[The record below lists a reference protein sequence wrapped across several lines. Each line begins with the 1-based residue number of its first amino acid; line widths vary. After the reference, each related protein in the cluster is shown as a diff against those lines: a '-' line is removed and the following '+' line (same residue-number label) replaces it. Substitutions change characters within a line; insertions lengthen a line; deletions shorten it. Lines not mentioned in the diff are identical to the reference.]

1 MDQVIKAGQPLSD
14 SSGPPLEIS
23 PRDTLRS
30 RFLETPLRKT
40 QSEGVFTRLIR
51 DSESRKR
58 SKQAKSESVQ
68 QPKKKAGRRIENELL
83 RKHEEA
89 QQEREAL
96 KAKWDRVVMREVLP
110 APHISPYSRALAEQ
124 AARYGTHLRCCLHD
138 KLPPAVT
145 ILAQPPPFQHASEPT
160 SQTTSP
166 PASPPSEA
174 EVLPSPT
181 PSEPPALSPIE
192 EEPVEVEEKAVQTVK
207 SRRRGPQVRPV
218 GVEAVAATVS
228 LERAREYRAMVER
241 HMALVREP

>member
-1 MDQVIKAGQPLSD
+1 MDQVIRAGQPLSD

-30 RFLETPLRKT
+30 RFLETSLRKT

-58 SKQAKSESVQ
+58 SKQVKSESVQ

-96 KAKWDRVVMREVLP
+96 KAKWDRVVMKEVLP

-145 ILAQPPPFQHASEPT
+145 ILPQPPPFQQASEPT
-160 SQTTSP
+160 S
-166 PASPPSEA
+166 PPSEE

-192 EEPVEVEEKAVQTVK
+192 EEPVEVEEKAVQTVQ

-218 GVEAVAATVS
+218 GVEAVSATVS